1 VEDECS
7 VRDTVVHNL
16 EYLGYKVLQ
25 ARNGEEGLV
34 ASRLHRKTIDL
45 IFTDAVMP
53 RLSGPAMIELL
64 RNEDINIPV
73 LFTTG
78 YADSHGIN
86 SEQNVI
92 SKPYTTSSLAAS
104 IREMLDTS
112 RTGSIKGTSGQL
124 NN

>member
-1 VEDECS
+1 MEDECS

>member
-1 VEDECS
+1 MEDECS

-16 EYLGYKVLQ
+16 QYLGYNVLQ
-25 ARNGEEGLV
+25 ARNGEEGLA

-64 RNEDINIPV
+64 RDENINIPV

-86 SEQNVI
+86 SGQNVI
-92 SKPYTTSSLAAS
+92 PKPYTTKALAAS
-104 IREMLDTS
+104 IREMLATS
-112 RTGSIKGTSGQL
+112 RT
-124 NN
+124 

>member
-1 VEDECS
+1 MEDECS

-16 EYLGYKVLQ
+16 QYLGYNVLQ
-25 ARNGEEGLV
+25 ARNGEEGLA

-45 IFTDAVMP
+45 IFADAVMP

-64 RNEDINIPV
+64 REENINIPV

-86 SEQNVI
+86 NGQNVI
-92 SKPYTTSSLAAS
+92 PKPYTTKALAAS
-104 IREMLDTS
+104 IREMLATS
-112 RTGSIKGTSGQL
+112 RT
-124 NN
+124 